1 MNATSSMSN
10 RLYSLLAGLVEYF
23 VPSSNRQVDVPKSR
37 NVNKVSAK
45 MQSKF
50 APTENMRQMDFRPK
64 NFDEVIGQQEIKEF
78 LKLKIIAFRKTRN
91 SLVHILFLGYSGL
104 GKTTLANVVANEM
117 GVGFHQI
124 MATRIRTWA
133 DFYNIIKNVEEN
145 DVVFIDEIHAL
156 APKIQ
161 EHLYGVMEDF
171 TCTVDDKN
179 LNRQVKMQI
188 PRFTLI
194 GATTHT
200 GDLNA
205 PFLSRFQHKAYL
217 LPYSVEDLT
226 KMIISA
232 GERIYNI
239 TIPNDVA
246 NKIARLSRKT
256 ARIAYNLLRSYMDL
270 AEATTVGR
278 VSVQDLT
285 MKLLYQTLR
294 YEKID
299 PIIGLDIVSRSYI
312 VALLKQKKPVGFET
326 LANLTKEQ
334 PSTVKSMIEPFLL
347 SDIELTYVENA
358 EEKVIVSNF
367 VSITREGRVALPPA
381 FTYIKL
387 CQTLQ
392 EKGWFKDESLNIKS
406 E

>member
-1 MNATSSMSN
+1 
-10 RLYSLLAGLVEYF
+10 
-23 VPSSNRQVDVPKSR
+23 
-37 NVNKVSAK
+37 
-45 MQSKF
+45 
-50 APTENMRQMDFRPK
+50 MRQMDFRPK

>member
-1 MNATSSMSN
+1 MQSVVSPTRKM
-10 RLYSLLAGLVEYF
+10 
-23 VPSSNRQVDVPKSR
+23 
-37 NVNKVSAK
+37 NKV
-45 MQSKF
+45 
-50 APTENMRQMDFRPK
+50 DFRPTK
-64 NFDEVIGQQEIKEF
+64 FNEVIGQDEIKEF
-78 LKLKIIAFRKTRN
+78 LKLKIIAFRKTGN
-91 SLVHILFLGYSGL
+91 SLVHVLFLGFSGL

-171 TCTVDDKN
+171 TCTVEDKN

-205 PFLSRFQHKAYL
+205 PLLSRFQHKAYL

-226 KMIISA
+226 KMIVGA

-239 TIPNDVA
+239 TIPDEIA
-246 NKIARLSRKT
+246 TKIARLSRKT
-256 ARIAYNLLRSYMDL
+256 ARVAYNLLRSYMDV

-278 VSVQDLT
+278 VKPSDLT

-294 YEKID
+294 YEQID
-299 PIIGLDIVSRSYI
+299 PIIGLDIVSRKYI
-312 VALLKQKKPVGFET
+312 VELLKKRGPVGFET
-326 LANLTKEQ
+326 MSNLLNEQ
-334 PSTVKSMIEPFLL
+334 PSTVKSMVEPFLL
-347 SDIELTYVENA
+347 SDIELAYVENS

-367 VSITREGRVALPPA
+367 VSITSKGRVALPPA

-392 EKGWFKDESLNIKS
+392 EKGWFKDESFNIKS

>member
-1 MNATSSMSN
+1 MSN

>member
-1 MNATSSMSN
+1 M
-10 RLYSLLAGLVEYF
+10 LAGLVEYF